1 VTQTGWI
8 MRDGF
13 RLALHD
19 AGGAGRPVVFQ
30 HGLGG
35 DVRQV
40 AEAFPDDVRLR
51 RVTLECRGHGASAFD
66 PAPGLATF
74 TDDLAAVAEGFGGPV
89 PVGGISMGAAIA
101 LRLAVLRPDLVSHLM
116 LVRPAW
122 GVGDAPPTNLVP
134 NVEVGMLLD
143 RFPADEA
150 REVFLASETAA
161 RLRVEAPDN
170 IASLT
175 GFFGREPVA
184 QTAVLLKAV
193 SREGL
198 GVTADQVAALRV
210 PVLVCGTAEDA
221 IHPVGLARDLAAGIP
236 GARYV
241 ELPPKGRDKAAHLA
255 ALHKAI
261 SGFLTE

>member
-1 VTQTGWI
+1 MTPSGWI
-8 MRDGF
+8 TQDGF

-19 AGGAGRPVVFQ
+19 AGGAGRVVLFQ

-40 AEAFPDDVRLR
+40 AEAFPANARLR
-51 RVTLECRGHGASAFD
+51 RVTVECRGHGASAFD
-66 PAPGLATF
+66 PAPSLAKF

-101 LRLAVLRPDLVSHLM
+101 LRLAVLRPDLVSHLI

-122 GVGDAPPTNLVP
+122 GVGDALPGNLAP
-134 NVEVGMLLD
+134 NVEVGMLLA
-143 RFPADEA
+143 RLGVDEA
-150 REVFLASETAA
+150 REAFLASETAA

-175 GFFGREPVA
+175 GFFAREPVA
-184 QTAVLLKAV
+184 QTAVLLTAL

-198 GVTADQVAALRV
+198 GVSADQVAALRV

-241 ELPPKGRDKAAHLA
+241 NLPPKGRDKAAHLA